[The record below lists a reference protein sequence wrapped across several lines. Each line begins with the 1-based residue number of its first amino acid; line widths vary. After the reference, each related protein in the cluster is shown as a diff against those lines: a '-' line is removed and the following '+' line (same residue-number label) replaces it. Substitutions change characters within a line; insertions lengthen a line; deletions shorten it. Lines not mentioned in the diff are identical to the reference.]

1 MRKLWPKEVKCLP
14 KVTYSDR
21 PRLGIALLVC
31 LFVSLVVWDRVA
43 NGYQGLTLKPRLG
56 NFLRAALWQPSLK
69 SDLEIKP
76 KSPPNLSRL
85 EIKVWQIFQR
95 LLAPPKFSLAYPLD
109 HTTPDVP

>member
-21 PRLGIALLVC
+21 PKLGIAFFFS
-31 LFVSLVVWDRVA
+31 FVSLVIWGRVA
-43 NGYQGLTLKPRLG
+43 NGYQGLSLKPKLG
-56 NFLRAALWQPSLK
+56 NFLRAALWQSSLK
-69 SDLEIKP
+69 SDREIKP

-95 LLAPPKFSLAYPLD
+95 SGSTK
-109 HTTPDVP
+109 V